1 MMTSAGAGC
10 TQVQETYDYNNRLQP
25 VRIQLGTSSNPAADY
40 CLVYNYYAG
49 TANPSLCTATPTQPT
64 TGNNGNVAGY
74 WHNDSVNTGVADTM
88 TDTYDSLNRLGTAVA
103 KNLSGTTLWSQ
114 TFTYDRY
121 GNMSCSGS
129 GLCTMMSYDT
139 SKNRISLIGTTQTP
153 SYDAAGNLTSDGT
166 GTGTYS
172 YTWNAEGRMAKA
184 TTPSGGTSTTSFI
197 YNALGERVQLVA
209 PTYTYNYPFDAF
221 GQEIGIH
228 NSSTGWGHYTVEMA
242 GRRIF
247 LSGSATRWLFHPN
260 ALGSSTMVTDQTG
273 AVVQDATYYPWGQLW
288 QSPGSFGGNWN
299 FAAFGVIE
307 PTTNLYPTPFRRY
320 SSTQGRWLSPDPLAG
335 SVFNPQSLN
344 RYAYVLNRPTSLV
357 DPLGLDNHG
366 APPCGPKPDQKPCPQ
381 PEPPSIFNADVG
393 PPPSIMLPTSL
404 GAPDMAIAEAQ
415 FDWNVNAIWD

>member
-1 MMTSAGAGC
+1 
-10 TQVQETYDYNNRLQP
+10 
-25 VRIQLGTSSNPAADY
+25 
-40 CLVYNYYAG
+40 
-49 TANPSLCTATPTQPT
+49 
-64 TGNNGNVAGY
+64 
-74 WHNDSVNTGVADTM
+74 M
-88 TDTYDSLNRLGTAVA
+88 TDTYDSLNRLGTATA

-139 SKNRISLIGTTQTP
+139 SKNRISLIATTQTP

-172 YTWNAEGRMAKA
+172 YTWNAEGRLATA

-221 GQEIGIH
+221 GKEIGIH

-299 FAAFGVIE
+299 FAAFGVLE
-307 PTTNLYPTPFRRY
+307 PTTNLYPTPTRRY
-320 SSTQGRWLSPDPLAG
+320 AVSYSRWLSPDPENAGADVSHPQSWNAYSYVANNPMSRTDPEGESYEVCQVDSGGKTVPGSCGTIKSDDDFKKFQLQTADLLDFSGDHAGGTISADGKVIGTYRYTEVDNVATDPVADLLAG
-335 SVFNPQSLN
+335 
-344 RYAYVLNRPTSLV
+344 AGGAGLV
-357 DPLGLDNHG
+357 RAVVGGLTR
-366 APPCGPKPDQKPCPQ
+366 A
-381 PEPPSIFNADVG
+381 A
-393 PPPSIMLPTSL
+393 
-404 GAPDMAIAEAQ
+404 AEEGQ
-415 FDWNVNAIWD
+415 Q

>member
-1 MMTSAGAGC
+1 
-10 TQVQETYDYNNRLQP
+10 
-25 VRIQLGTSSNPAADY
+25 
-40 CLVYNYYAG
+40 
-49 TANPSLCTATPTQPT
+49 
-64 TGNNGNVAGY
+64 
-74 WHNDSVNTGVADTM
+74 M
-88 TDTYDSLNRLGTAVA
+88 TDTYDSLNRLGTATA

-139 SKNRISLIGTTQTP
+139 SKNRISLIATTQTP

-172 YTWNAEGRMAKA
+172 YTWNAEGRLA
-184 TTPSGGTSTTSFI
+184 TATAPSGGTSTTSFI

-221 GQEIGIH
+221 GKEIGIH

-299 FAAFGVIE
+299 FAAFGVLE
-307 PTTNLYPTPFRRY
+307 PTTNLYPTPTRRY
-320 SSTQGRWLSPDPLAG
+320 AVSYSRWLTPDPGGEKVVTLADPQTWNMYSYVRDTPLTRNDPSG
-335 SVFNPQSLN
+335 LIALSGYNVAGNEEDIVESVNTFWTRGLLGPTPADDGTDDGQSKSQGNKTPEEQASAQNESQTKQLSADDVSN
-344 RYAYVLNRPTSLV
+344 GVKAYDSDKSDKGAARVV
-357 DPLGLDNHG
+357 KALDTMG
-366 APPCGPKPDQKPCPQ
+366 KDFTATG
-381 PEPPSIFNADVG
+381 DVVRAG
-393 PPPSIMLPTSL
+393 
-404 GAPDMAIAEAQ
+404 
-415 FDWNVNAIWD
+415 V